1 MAASSQTHA
10 NPIAGPS
17 GTGAEEPTRRDFIHI
32 LGSAVAVAG
41 VGGVLVPMVDQ
52 MSPDA
57 SVRALSTKEID
68 ISAIPA
74 GQAIK
79 VMWQGKPVFIR
90 HRTESE
96 IKEAGE
102 VAVASL
108 KDHDARNANIAG
120 KVDAEDKNRVIK
132 PAYVVLVGVCTH
144 LGCIPL
150 GTSQGETRGGYHG
163 WFCPCHGSHYD
174 VAGRIRKGPAPEN
187 LKVPPYVFV
196 NDAVVKIG

>member
-1 MAASSQTHA
+1 MAGTPQGHA
-10 NPIAGPS
+10 NPMD
-17 GTGAEEPTRRDFIHI
+17 GTGEPTRRDFIHI
-32 LGSAVAVAG
+32 LSASVAAAGVAG
-41 VGGVLVPMVDQ
+41 VVVPMVDQ
-52 MSPDA
+52 MNPDA
-57 SVRALSTKEID
+57 SVRALSTREID

-90 HRTESE
+90 HRTEAE
-96 IKEAGE
+96 IKEAAE
-102 VAVASL
+102 TPISAL
-108 KDHDARNANIAG
+108 KDSEARNDNVAG

-150 GTSQGETRGGYHG
+150 GTAQGETRGDYHG

-174 VAGRIRKGPAPEN
+174 VSGRIRKGPAPEN
-187 LKVPPYVFV
+187 LKVPPYAFLS
-196 NDAVVKIG
+196 DAVIKIG

>member
-1 MAASSQTHA
+1 MAGTPQGHA
-10 NPIAGPS
+10 NPMD
-17 GTGAEEPTRRDFIHI
+17 GTGEPTRRDFIHI
-32 LGSAVAVAG
+32 LSASVAAAGVAG
-41 VGGVLVPMVDQ
+41 VVVPMVDQ
-52 MSPDA
+52 MNPDA
-57 SVRALSTKEID
+57 SVRALSTREID

-90 HRTESE
+90 HRTEAE
-96 IKEAGE
+96 IKEAAE
-102 VAVASL
+102 TPISAL
-108 KDHDARNANIAG
+108 KDSEARNDNVAG

-150 GTSQGETRGGYHG
+150 GTAQGETRGDYRG

-174 VAGRIRKGPAPEN
+174 VSGRIRKGPAPEN
-187 LKVPPYVFV
+187 LKVPPYAFLS
-196 NDAVVKIG
+196 DAVIKIG